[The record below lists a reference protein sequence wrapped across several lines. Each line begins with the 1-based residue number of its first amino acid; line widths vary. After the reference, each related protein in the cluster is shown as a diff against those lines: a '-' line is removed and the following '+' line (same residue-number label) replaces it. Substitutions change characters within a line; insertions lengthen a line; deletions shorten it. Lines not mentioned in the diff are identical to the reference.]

1 MCVLWVL
8 KNADAALLERWL
20 SELSVLHINR
30 LLDLLHL
37 AISCFEYKV
46 LHPVT
51 WNLRIMAIV
60 KLLIFNKSSQYTL
73 HIMEIQS
80 YLCKTLALYL
90 CP

>member
-20 SELSVLHINR
+20 SELSVLYINR

-46 LHPVT
+46 LHPT
-51 WNLRIMAIV
+51 Y
-60 KLLIFNKSSQYTL
+60 LLIMT
-73 HIMEIQS
+73 I
-80 YLCKTLALYL
+80 
-90 CP
+90 

>member
-20 SELSVLHINR
+20 SELSVQLINR

-46 LHPVT
+46 LRLWT
-51 WNLRIMAIV
+51 WNS
-60 KLLIFNKSSQYTL
+60 LI
-73 HIMEIQS
+73 IEV
-80 YLCKTLALYL
+80 
-90 CP
+90 